1 MKFGSLTVILIYLCA
16 TSNPAIAQWD
26 YHDYSSLV
34 KKLQQIEQNNL
45 ELCKLSSIGKS
56 AGGRDIWVL
65 KIKKGEETKPSI
77 LIVAGADGH
86 HRAGVEI
93 ALGLLEERLNKPE
106 LIEKCNFYFIPGL
119 SPDALVPIGTK
130 IITKCTN
137 DNTVD
142 DDRDG
147 LADEDPAEDLN
158 KDGLI
163 TWIRVA
169 HPAGDYVKDT
179 KDPRLMVK
187 LKGET
192 TDKQRYLLY
201 QEGIDNDNDNKFNED
216 SQGGVNI
223 DMNFA
228 FDYPFGKAGAGYY
241 AASEPETRALMDF
254 LATHQEIFAVLHL
267 GPSDNLVEPPT
278 YQKQQGESKI
288 ITSVTE
294 TDAQVY
300 KSISEEY
307 KKLVGYSRKIA
318 NAPDSGSLSQTLYFH
333 AGRWSFVSPGWF
345 PVSKS
350 MTKDSLDNKQINGNF
365 PLNHNKNGRIVDKI
379 NNDASLLK
387 WADESKVELAFIPW
401 QPIDHPN
408 FSNYKVEVGGVNTAF
423 HLNPPSI
430 FLDSAIIK
438 HNAFLTKMAS
448 LCPHLQLVNEK
459 IEKLNEGLFRITIEF
474 FNSGLFPTNTEIADK
489 LKVNSKLKVKIY
501 TDNNQKLISG
511 NKVTFLKAMQSGERK
526 EMSWLVSGSG
536 ECKIE
541 IGSDTTNKIVK
552 KINLK

>member
-1 MKFGSLTVILIYLCA
+1 MKLGSLAAILIYLCA
-16 TSNPAIAQWD
+16 TFNPTIAQWD
-26 YHDYSSLV
+26 YHDYSSLS
-34 KKLQQIEQNNL
+34 KRLKQIEQNNQK
-45 ELCKLSSIGKS
+45 LCKLTSIGKS
-56 AGGRDIWVL
+56 AGGKDIWML
-65 KIKKGEETKPSI
+65 KISNGEDTKPSI
-77 LIVAGADGH
+77 LVVAGADGH

-93 ALGLLEERLNKPE
+93 ALGLLEDRLKKTE
-106 LIEKCNFYFIPGL
+106 LLDKCNFYFIPGL
-119 SPDALVPIGTK
+119 SPDALIPIGAK
-130 IITKCTN
+130 IITKGTN
-137 DNTVD
+137 DNAMD

-147 LADEDPAEDLN
+147 FADEDPIEDLN
-158 KDGLI
+158 MDGLI

-169 HPAGDYVKDT
+169 HPAGDYTEDT

-187 LKGET
+187 LKSET

-216 SQGGVNI
+216 SRGGVNI
-223 DMNFA
+223 NMNFA

-278 YQKQQGESKI
+278 YQKQQGESRI

-294 TDAQVY
+294 TDALVY

-307 KKLVGYSRKIA
+307 KNQVGHSRKIA
-318 NAPDSGSLSQTLYFH
+318 EAPGAGSLSQTLYFH
-333 AGRWSFVSPGWF
+333 AGRWSFVSPGWV
-345 PVSKS
+345 PIPKNI
-350 MTKDSLDNKQINGNF
+350 TKDSLDNKLTERSV
-365 PLNHNKNGRIVDKI
+365 PLNYNKTGRIDNKI
-379 NNDASLLK
+379 NYDENLLK
-387 WADESKVELAFIPW
+387 WADENNEELAFIPW
-401 QPIDHPN
+401 HPIDHPN
-408 FSNYKVEVGGVNTAF
+408 FPNNKVEVGGVNTAF

-438 HNAFLTKMAS
+438 HNAFLTKIAS
-448 LCPHLQLVNEK
+448 LCPQLQLGNEK
-459 IEKLNEGLFRITIEF
+459 LEKLDEGLFRITIEF
-474 FNSGLFPTNTEIADK
+474 FNTGLFPTNTEIADK
-489 LKVNSKLKVKIY
+489 LKINSKLKVKVN
-501 TDNNQKLISG
+501 TGNNQKLLSG

-541 IGSDTTNKIVK
+541 IGSETTNKIVK
-552 KINLK
+552 KFNL